1 MNKVL
6 KKITH
11 ILPDKIYLKLMF
23 RIKMHKKLD
32 LRNPKSFNEKLQWLK
47 LYDRNPDYIK
57 MVDKYEAK
65 KYVADIIGEEY
76 IIPTLGIYDKFD
88 DIDFDKLPKQFVI
101 KCTHDSGGIVI
112 CRDKSKLDIENA
124 KKKIESSL
132 KENYYYYGREWP
144 YKYVK
149 PRILIEQYMEDKK
162 AKELIDYKIFCFN
175 GEPKIIYV
183 SEGLE
188 NHETAS
194 ISFYDINFNEIDI
207 KRSDFKKFDKKLEA
221 PLNLEQMKEF
231 SKILSNNIPH
241 VRCDWYEI
249 NNKVYFGELTFS
261 TCSGFIPFERE
272 DMDHI
277 IGEQLKL
284 Q

>member
-1 MNKVL
+1 MNNLL

-32 LRNPKSFNEKLQWLK
+32 LKNPKSFNEKLQWLK
-47 LYDRNPDYIK
+47 LYDRNPEYVK

-112 CRDKSKLDIENA
+112 CRDKDKLDIENA

-144 YKYVK
+144 YKHVK

-221 PLNLEQMKEF
+221 PLNIKQMKEF

-272 DMDHI
+272 DMDYI

-284 Q
+284 